1 MVVVVVGWW
10 FWWRGWFLGRGVRN
24 GHFSGFWGV
33 PPKIVKNGQKGGYP
47 KRGSKK
53 AFFRGTSPGSPF
65 NFIGVS
71 NFDMSLIRG
80 GVPPRGG
87 PQGGPPRGVPPPPPP
102 PRGGD
107 GRAPPPGG
115 APLGGPPQ
123 GGTPPHPPAMER
135 ISAMRENPPY
145 TRVFIIPVTFL
156 AVQAKHK
163 Q

>member
-1 MVVVVVGWW
+1 MWWWWWWGGGFGGGVVFGE
-10 FWWRGWFLGRGVRN
+10 GVRN

-80 GVPPRGG
+80 GGGVPPRGG
-87 PQGGPPRGVPPPPPP
+87 PPRG
-102 PRGGD
+102 
-107 GRAPPPGG
+107 A
-115 APLGGPPQ
+115 PQ

-135 ISAMRENPPY
+135 ISAMRENPPC

-156 AVQAKHK
+156 AVQALPLRMFNAVNR
-163 Q
+163 

>member
-10 FWWRGWFLGRGVRN
+10 FWWGGWFLGRGVEN

-80 GVPPRGG
+80 GGVPPR
-87 PQGGPPRGVPPPPPP
+87 
-102 PRGGD
+102 
-107 GRAPPPGG
+107 G

-135 ISAMRENPPY
+135 ISAMRENPPC

-156 AVQAKHK
+156 AVQVIGRERLF
-163 Q
+163 

>member
-1 MVVVVVGWW
+1 MGWW
-10 FWWRGWFLGRGVRN
+10 FWWGGWFLGRGVRN

-80 GVPPRGG
+80 GGYPPRGG
-87 PQGGPPRGVPPPPPP
+87 PPRGGPPPGGGAPPPPPP
-102 PRGGD
+102 PQG
-107 GRAPPPGG
+107 APP
-115 APLGGPPQ
+115 GGPPQ

-135 ISAMRENPPY
+135 ISAMRENPPC

-156 AVQAKHK
+156 AVQAKPK
-163 Q
+163 NKL

>member
-10 FWWRGWFLGRGVRN
+10 FWWGGWFLGRGVRN

-80 GVPPRGG
+80 GGVPPRGG
-87 PQGGPPRGVPPPPPP
+87 PPRGAPP
-102 PRGGD
+102 GGYPT
-107 GRAPPPGG
+107 PPPGHG
-115 APLGGPPQ
+115 KNICDARKPTLYSCIYYSGNLSR
-123 GGTPPHPPAMER
+123 GT
-135 ISAMRENPPY
+135 STY
-145 TRVFIIPVTFL
+145 TKNMMSNTMIV
-156 AVQAKHK
+156 
-163 Q
+163 